1 MSRAGLESEV
11 NLIAHLAHAAKLTLV
26 TVESCTAGALAHAL
40 SEAEGAS
47 DFLHGGFVVY
57 TKANKVSAVG
67 VPEEVISEHTAVS
80 APVVKAMAEGALR
93 RSPADIAIAVTG
105 VAGPEPDE
113 DGNPVGLTYLAAARS
128 DGRVLVIELR
138 LSGSKSEISEKA
150 MSAALRLAEQLMT

>member
-1 MSRAGLESEV
+1 V
-11 NLIAHLAHAAKLTLV
+11 
-26 TVESCTAGALAHAL
+26 GALANAL

-57 TKANKVSAVG
+57 TKANKVSVVG
-67 VPEEVISEHTAVS
+67 VPEELISEHTAVS

-93 RSPADIAIAVTG
+93 RSPADIAIAITG
-105 VAGPEPDE
+105 VAGPEPDA

-128 DGRVLVIELR
+128 DGRVLVEELH

-150 MSAALRLAEQLMT
+150 MLAALQLAEQLMT

>member
-1 MSRAGLESEV
+1 MSRAGLDSEV
-11 NLIAHLAHAAKLTLV
+11 NRIAHLAQAAELTLV

-40 SEAEGAS
+40 SETEGAS

-67 VPEEVISEHTAVS
+67 VPKELVSEHTAVS
-80 APVVKAMAEGALR
+80 APVVKAMADGALR
-93 RSPADIAIAVTG
+93 RSPADIAIAITG
-105 VAGPEPDE
+105 VAGPERDE

-128 DGRVLVIELR
+128 DGRVLVEELH

-150 MSAALRLAEQLMT
+150 MLAALRLAERLMT